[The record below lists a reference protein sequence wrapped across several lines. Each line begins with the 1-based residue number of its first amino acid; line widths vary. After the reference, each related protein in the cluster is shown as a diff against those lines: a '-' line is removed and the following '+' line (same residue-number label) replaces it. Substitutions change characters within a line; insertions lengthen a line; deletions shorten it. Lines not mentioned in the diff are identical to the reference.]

1 MSWTCLWKAWWRH
14 SCPVH
19 SRRTKPCKSKT
30 WAEKQACTTGASKI
44 EWCLVLCA
52 RPYNNEAALEGVTS
66 LEVAPPGEYLSHLP
80 CTPESLVFGP
90 QHNASL
96 DHVTLTSIAAW
107 MVWPCQAAS
116 KAWLLVLRQPQP
128 RASALA
134 KQSPETCFWHWVWIQ
149 PRRGASSLSR
159 CPPKFDM
166 WCWI

>member
-66 LEVAPPGEYLSHLP
+66 LEVAPPGEYFIPPALHTWELGFWSPTQCQSGSCDLNFN
-80 CTPESLVFGP
+80 S
-90 QHNASL
+90 SL
-96 DHVTLTSIAAW
+96 DGVTLPSRLQSLTFGATS
-107 MVWPCQAAS
+107 
-116 KAWLLVLRQPQP
+116 
-128 RASALA
+128 
-134 KQSPETCFWHWVWIQ
+134 TT
-149 PRRGASSLSR
+149 ASSECTCQTVSRDLFLTLSLNST
-159 CPPKFDM
+159 KT
-166 WCWI
+166 WSK